1 MKHLLVSLSLGTV
14 LFSGSAFALELY
26 PNTTLDPYR
35 TFGDFQVYSLALLNL
50 IHTGTASPGPY
61 TLPSSGSHINNQIVI
76 YTGANGQNVTTNPN
90 PDNAYPAPSGNQNGS
105 TYFSTSLPAPP
116 DPGGAGQFPGDTAN
130 SWDYTLANVKQ
141 AIGANN
147 LLFYFNNN
155 DSNAP
160 GTTSQDIYAWGRVAL
175 VDTASTGAKPTLY
188 FDLINSALN
197 SNQIFGDVTTYA
209 STGSSVA
216 QPDTLTFDASGNLTN
231 NNDYVRIHGQIE
243 VCTMGGTEVP
253 CSTPGA
259 THHIINQNL
268 GRNNAAFA
276 LFSPEI
282 QAILNSPNFEGYD
295 VMQLDVRLANLSGGG
310 EQLFIKTFANSTTVP
325 EPGTL
330 VLLGSG
336 IAALA
341 FFARKRR
348 D

>member
-1 MKHLLVSLSLGTV
+1 MKRLLVSLSLGTM
-14 LFSGSAFALELY
+14 LLSGTAFAIELF
-26 PNTTLDPYR
+26 PTTGDPYR

-50 IHTGTASPGPY
+50 IHTGTDSPGPY
-61 TLPSSGSHINNQIVI
+61 TIPSSGSHIDNQIVI

-90 PDNAYPAPSGNQNGS
+90 PDNAYPAPSGNQSGA

-130 SWDYTLANVKQ
+130 SWDYTLANIKQ
-141 AIGANN
+141 AIGSNN

-155 DSNAP
+155 DSNSPRTAA
-160 GTTSQDIYAWGRVAL
+160 QDIYAWGRVAL

-188 FDLINSALN
+188 FDLIDSAIN
-197 SNQIFGDVTTYA
+197 SNQIFGDVTAYT
-209 STGSSVA
+209 SPNSPVA
-216 QPDTLTFDASGNLTN
+216 QPDSLTFDASGNLTN

-253 CSTPGA
+253 CNTQGA

-282 QAILNSPNFEGYD
+282 QAILDSPYFGGYD

-310 EQLFIKTFANSTTVP
+310 EQLFIKTFGANPNTVP
-325 EPGTL
+325 EPGTM

-336 IAALA
+336 MAALA
-341 FFARKRR
+341 FFAKRR
-348 D
+348 RG